1 MSTLSGSSTLAEIQ
15 ASYADAASFEEDASP
30 AKARAFIT
38 AARLLLMKLPASS
51 GHSGNQLQFNLQLI
65 RAEMDRARQW
75 LSTNGSTG
83 ADGSQQSPARYA
95 SFHNFR

>member
-1 MSTLSGSSTLAEIQ
+1 MSTLTGTSTLAEIQ
-15 ASYADAASFEEDASP
+15 AAYADNGSFEEDASP

-38 AARLLLMKLPASS
+38 AGRLLLMRLPTSS

-65 RAEMDRARQW
+65 RQEMERARQW
-75 LSTNGSTG
+75 LAASSTTG